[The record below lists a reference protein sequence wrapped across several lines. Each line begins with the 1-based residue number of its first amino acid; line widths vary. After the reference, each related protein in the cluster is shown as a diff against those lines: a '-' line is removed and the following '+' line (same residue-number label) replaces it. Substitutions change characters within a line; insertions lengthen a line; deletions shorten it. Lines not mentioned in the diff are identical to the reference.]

1 MLARI
6 YRPAKNAMQSGA
18 AQTKKWRLEFEPRSA
33 PHPDALMGWISS
45 ADPSGQVR
53 MSFDSKEAAIAF
65 ARAQGIPHQVVEPP
79 EVKRQVKAYSDN
91 FAFRRREP
99 WSH

>member
-6 YRPAKNAMQSGA
+6 YVPPKNAMQSGKA
-18 AQTKKWRLEFEPRSA
+18 NSKRWRLEFELARA
-33 PHPDALMGWISS
+33 LRPDALMGWISG
-45 ADPSGQVR
+45 ADTNGQVR
-53 MSFDSKEAAIAF
+53 LDFDTKEAAIAF
-65 ARAQGIPHQVVEPP
+65 AREHGIPHQVTEPA
-79 EVKRQVKAYSDN
+79 EAKLQIKSYSDN

>member
-6 YRPAKNAMQSGA
+6 YKPPKNAMQSGKA
-18 AQTKKWRLEFEPRSA
+18 LAKVWRLEFEPARA
-33 PHPDALMGWISS
+33 LRPDALMGWISS
-45 ADPSGQVR
+45 ADMKEQVR
-53 MSFDSKEAAIAF
+53 LDFETKEAAIQF
-65 ARAQGIPHQVVEPP
+65 ARENGIPHQVIEPP
-79 EVKRQVKAYSDN
+79 ETKRLIKSYSDN

>member
-6 YRPAKNAMQSGA
+6 YRPAKTAMQSGRA
-18 AQTKKWRLEFEPRSA
+18 LTKKWRLEFEPRLA
-33 PHPDALMGWISS
+33 PRPDALMGWTSS
-45 ADPSGQVR
+45 ADPSGQIR
-53 MSFDSKEAAIAF
+53 MTFDTREEAIAF
-65 ARAQGIPHQVVEPP
+65 ARAHGIPHRVIEPEAP
-79 EVKRQVKAYSDN
+79 RRVIKAYGDN